1 MTLEELKDS
10 DFVVGMKETERA
22 IEKREASAVFIASD
36 CDERISA
43 PLLSACQAS
52 DIPAI
57 QEFTKKEIG
66 RACGIKVKAAAAA
79 VLRKRWSHPRF
90 SKIPGN
96 IQQGYALLDQL

>member
-1 MTLEELKDS
+1 MTLEELKNS

-22 IEKREASAVFIASD
+22 IEKKEASAVFIASD

-57 QEFTKKEIG
+57 QEFTKKEIRSHL

-79 VLRKRWSHPRF
+79 VLK
-90 SKIPGN
+90 KC
-96 IQQGYALLDQL
+96 